1 MVIVMNKE
9 KIIPEIRFAGF
20 TDDWEQCK
28 LEDLAESFNYGL
40 NASAMEFDG
49 ENKYIRITDI
59 DEQSHKFIQSGLTSP
74 NTDLLNAD
82 DYLLKEGDILFA
94 RTGASVGKSYQYE
107 PLDGKVYYAGFLIR
121 ARIKPEFDPRFIFQN
136 TLTEKYN
143 NFIKVT
149 SQRSG
154 QPGVNAQEYANFS
167 ILIPSRG
174 EQVKLGNFFKQLD
187 DTIALHQ
194 QLLSDYKQL
203 KKAMLQQLFPQK
215 GESVPKI
222 RFTGFNE
229 DWKKERLSKYLNEI
243 SDKSTVENQHTI
255 LSSTTTG
262 IEIRDGRVSGVS
274 NLGYK
279 IIKKGNVVLS
289 PQNLWM
295 GNINY
300 NKEFEIG
307 LVSPSYKTFSV
318 ENAEECFLVYY
329 LKLPK
334 MIYSYGQASVQGASV
349 VRRNL
354 DIDLFNQIVVL
365 MPNREEQEKIGN
377 FFKQLDETIAGHEL
391 KLATYQ
397 DLKKALLQR
406 MFV

>member
-1 MVIVMNKE
+1 MNKE

-20 TDDWEQCK
+20 TDDWEQRK
-28 LEDLAESFNYGL
+28 LGDIAIDIVAG
-40 NASAMEFDG
+40 G
-49 ENKYIRITDI
+49 DI
-59 DEQSHKFIQSGLTSP
+59 DKNKIKDLGKYPVIANALT
-74 NTDLLNAD
+74 NDGIVGYYED
-82 DYLLKEGDILFA
+82 DF
-94 RTGASVGKSYQYE
+94 
-107 PLDGKVYYAGFLIR
+107 
-121 ARIKPEFDPRFIFQN
+121 RIKAPAVTVTGRGNVGHAKARN
-136 TLTEKYN
+136 TNFTPVVRLLSITSNHDINFLEKAINNINVVVESTGVPQLTVPQLEKYKIYIPN
-143 NFIKVT
+143 NQDEEKAIGTFFT
-149 SQRSG
+149 ELD
-154 QPGVNAQEYANFS
+154 N
-167 ILIPSRG
+167 LI
-174 EQVKLGNFFKQLD
+174 
-187 DTIALHQ
+187 TLHQ
-194 QLLSDYKQL
+194 QLLNDYKQF

-307 LVSPSYKTFSV
+307 LVSPSYKTDR
-318 ENAEECFLVYY
+318 
-329 LKLPK
+329 K
-334 MIYSYGQASVQGASV
+334 SV
-349 VRRNL
+349 V
-354 DIDLFNQIVVL
+354 
-365 MPNREEQEKIGN
+365 
-377 FFKQLDETIAGHEL
+377 
-391 KLATYQ
+391 
-397 DLKKALLQR
+397 
-406 MFV
+406 

>member
-9 KIIPEIRFAGF
+9 KRIPEIRFAGF
-20 TDDWEQCK
+20 TDDWEQRK
-28 LEDLAESFNYGL
+28 LGDIAIDIVAG
-40 NASAMEFDG
+40 G
-49 ENKYIRITDI
+49 DI
-59 DEQSHKFIQSGLTSP
+59 DKNKIKDLGKYPVIANALT
-74 NTDLLNAD
+74 NDGIVGYYED
-82 DYLLKEGDILFA
+82 DF
-94 RTGASVGKSYQYE
+94 
-107 PLDGKVYYAGFLIR
+107 
-121 ARIKPEFDPRFIFQN
+121 RIKAPAVTVTGRGNVGHAKARN
-136 TLTEKYN
+136 TNFTPVVRLLSITSNHDINFLEKAINNINVVVESTGVPQLTVPQLEKYKIYIPN
-143 NFIKVT
+143 NQDEEKAIGTFFT
-149 SQRSG
+149 ELD
-154 QPGVNAQEYANFS
+154 N
-167 ILIPSRG
+167 LI
-174 EQVKLGNFFKQLD
+174 
-187 DTIALHQ
+187 TLHQ
-194 QLLSDYKQL
+194 QLLNDYKQF

-377 FFKQLDETIAGHEL
+377 FFKQLDETIEGHEQ

-397 DLKKALLQR
+397 ELKKALLQR

>member
-9 KIIPEIRFAGF
+9 KRIPEIRFAGF

-377 FFKQLDETIAGHEL
+377 FFKQLDEIIEGHEQ

-397 DLKKALLQR
+397 ELKKALLQR

>member
-9 KIIPEIRFAGF
+9 KRIPEIRFAGF
-20 TDDWEQCK
+20 TDDWEQRK
-28 LEDLAESFNYGL
+28 LGD
-40 NASAMEFDG
+40 MVEF
-49 ENKYIRITDI
+49 
-59 DEQSHKFIQSGLTSP
+59 FSGLTYSP
-74 NTDLLNAD
+74 HNVVEKPGTLVLRSSNVQNGEIVTAD
-82 DYLLKEGDILFA
+82 NVYVKNEVVNSDNVQVGDIAVVVRNGSKRLIGKHAVIKSPMKDTVIGAFM
-94 RTGASVGKSYQYE
+94 TGVRSDIPGFTNAL
-107 PLDGKVYYAGFLIR
+107 LDSKQFEIEIEKNLGATINQITTGNFKKMTFNFPKVDEML
-121 ARIKPEFDPRFIFQN
+121 
-136 TLTEKYN
+136 
-143 NFIKVT
+143 
-149 SQRSG
+149 
-154 QPGVNAQEYANFS
+154 
-167 ILIPSRG
+167 
-174 EQVKLGNFFKQLD
+174 KLGELFNQLD
-187 DTIALHQ
+187 NIIALHQ
-194 QLLSDYKQL
+194 QLLTDYKQF

-377 FFKQLDETIAGHEL
+377 FFKQLDETIEGHEQ
-391 KLATYQ
+391 KLAIYQ
-397 DLKKALLQR
+397 ELKKALLQR

>member
-1 MVIVMNKE
+1 MNKNNVA
-9 KIIPEIRFAGF
+9 PEIRISGF
-20 TDDWEQCK
+20 MD
-28 LEDLAESFNYGL
+28 SI
-40 NASAMEFDG
+40 
-49 ENKYIRITDI
+49 NKYKLADVVDRVRSYPLSRNVETNDDTGYRYVHYGDIHTKVANIIDLNSNLPNIECGNYDLLKKGDIILADASEDYQGIATPSIVNVETPYKLVAGLHTIAFRPKKVDSLYLYYLFNSKNFRKYGYRVGTGMKVFGISVSNVMKYEGLFPSVAEQSKIGLLFKKI
-59 DEQSHKFIQSGLTSP
+59 DETI
-74 NTDLLNAD
+74 
-82 DYLLKEGDILFA
+82 
-94 RTGASVGKSYQYE
+94 
-107 PLDGKVYYAGFLIR
+107 
-121 ARIKPEFDPRFIFQN
+121 
-136 TLTEKYN
+136 TL
-143 NFIKVT
+143 
-149 SQRSG
+149 Q
-154 QPGVNAQEYANFS
+154 
-167 ILIPSRG
+167 
-174 EQVKLGNFFKQLD
+174 
-187 DTIALHQ
+187 Q
-194 QLLSDYKQL
+194 QLLTDYKQF
-203 KKAMLQQLFPQK
+203 KKALLQQMFPQK
-215 GESVPKI
+215 GKTVPKI

-377 FFKQLDETIAGHEL
+377 FFKQLDETIEGHEQ
-391 KLATYQ
+391 KLAIYQ
-397 DLKKALLQR
+397 ELKKALLQR